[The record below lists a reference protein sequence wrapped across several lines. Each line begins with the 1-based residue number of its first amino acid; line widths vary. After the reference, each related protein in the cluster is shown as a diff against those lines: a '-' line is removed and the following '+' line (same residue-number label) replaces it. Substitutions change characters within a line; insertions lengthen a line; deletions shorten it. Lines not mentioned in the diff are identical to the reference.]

1 MTTSNDPD
9 EIRADI
15 ERTRAALS
23 DNVDDLAES
32 VKPKNVAGRQV
43 GKVKEAASNLKDRV
57 MGSEDDDYSGS
68 AVGTV
73 GDKASSAKDTVSE
86 KASDARDA
94 VRQAPSRMKRRAQ
107 GNPLAAGMIAFG
119 LGMLVSSLIPSTEK
133 EREAVSQLQDNLEP
147 VKEKAPEVAQDMAG
161 SLKPAAQEAAE
172 SLKTTYTVTLGGS
185 KEFNR
190 LVDIDLRR
198 KEFLITLRE
207 TSVRPDRAKEMKD
220 ELDRINEDVNGL
232 KEIVKGQVT
241 QAVLRDQEQTQ
252 MIESIAI
259 IGLVHLTLE
268 SFSTSS
274 DRAGLSRPSTK
285 VGPNVVTDLGGSL
298 STVRTS
304 DGRTYRCSTLLVAE
318 RGAGIKCEAPGG
330 N

>member
-57 MGSEDDDYSGS
+57 MGSDDDDYSGS

-133 EREAVSQLQDNLEP
+133 EREAVSQLQENLEP
-147 VKEKAPEVAQDMAG
+147 VKEKASEVARDIG
-161 SLKPAAQEAAE
+161 EGLKPAAQEAAE
-172 SLKTTYTVTLGGS
+172 SVKTTAQEGAENVKQEGQSAAADVKDQAQASKDTV
-185 KEFNR
+185 
-190 LVDIDLRR
+190 
-198 KEFLITLRE
+198 
-207 TSVRPDRAKEMKD
+207 
-220 ELDRINEDVNGL
+220 
-232 KEIVKGQVT
+232 Q
-241 QAVLRDQEQTQ
+241 QQ
-252 MIESIAI
+252 
-259 IGLVHLTLE
+259 
-268 SFSTSS
+268 SS
-274 DRAGLSRPSTK
+274 
-285 VGPNVVTDLGGSL
+285 
-298 STVRTS
+298 
-304 DGRTYRCSTLLVAE
+304 
-318 RGAGIKCEAPGG
+318 
-330 N
+330 

>member
-57 MGSEDDDYSGS
+57 MGSDDDDYSGS

-73 GDKASSAKDTVSE
+73 GGKASSAKDTVSE

-133 EREAVSQLQDNLEP
+133 EREAVSQLQENLEP
-147 VKEKAPEVAQDMAG
+147 VKEKASEVAQDMAEN
-161 SLKPAAQEAAE
+161 LRQPAQEAAQSVKAAATEGVE
-172 SLKTTYTVTLGGS
+172 SVKEEGQSAATEVKDQAQAS
-185 KEFNR
+185 KET
-190 LVDIDLRR
+190 V
-198 KEFLITLRE
+198 
-207 TSVRPDRAKEMKD
+207 
-220 ELDRINEDVNGL
+220 
-232 KEIVKGQVT
+232 Q
-241 QAVLRDQEQTQ
+241 QQ
-252 MIESIAI
+252 
-259 IGLVHLTLE
+259 
-268 SFSTSS
+268 SS
-274 DRAGLSRPSTK
+274 
-285 VGPNVVTDLGGSL
+285 
-298 STVRTS
+298 
-304 DGRTYRCSTLLVAE
+304 
-318 RGAGIKCEAPGG
+318 
-330 N
+330 

>member
-1 MTTSNDPD
+1 VTTGNDPD

-43 GKVKEAASNLKDRV
+43 GKVKEAASNIKDRV
-57 MGSEDDDYSGS
+57 MGSDDDDDSGS

-94 VRQAPSRMKRRAQ
+94 VRQAPSRMKRKAQ

-147 VKEKAPEVAQDMAG
+147 VKEKASEVAKDIG
-161 SLKPAAQEAAE
+161 EGLKPAAQEAAE
-172 SLKTTYTVTLGGS
+172 SVKTTAQEGVESVKQEGQSAAADVKDQAQAS
-185 KEFNR
+185 KET
-190 LVDIDLRR
+190 V
-198 KEFLITLRE
+198 
-207 TSVRPDRAKEMKD
+207 
-220 ELDRINEDVNGL
+220 
-232 KEIVKGQVT
+232 Q
-241 QAVLRDQEQTQ
+241 QQ
-252 MIESIAI
+252 
-259 IGLVHLTLE
+259 
-268 SFSTSS
+268 SS
-274 DRAGLSRPSTK
+274 
-285 VGPNVVTDLGGSL
+285 
-298 STVRTS
+298 
-304 DGRTYRCSTLLVAE
+304 
-318 RGAGIKCEAPGG
+318 
-330 N
+330 